1 MLTVGYFVQSLIY
14 LFSNQK
20 KDICAKCYRFENMP
34 EDQKVM
40 MEEDHNA
47 HLKRYKDS
55 METKR
60 EGKEKSNSVES
71 QRKFMTASFN
81 LESGLQ
87 LPTSNVSLTYYSR
100 KPCVY
105 NLTVWEGKR
114 PNEGHCFTWPE

>member
-1 MLTVGYFVQSLIY
+1 MFTVGYFVLSLIY

-55 METKR
+55 RRRKQKIKKDQT
-60 EGKEKSNSVES
+60 
-71 QRKFMTASFN
+71 QRKAKENS
-81 LESGLQ
+81 
-87 LPTSNVSLTYYSR
+87 
-100 KPCVY
+100 
-105 NLTVWEGKR
+105 
-114 PNEGHCFTWPE
+114 